1 MATQYPNSGK
11 LSHNKYKEEGDKKPN
26 WTGEITMERSAL
38 KELLGQHDEDDIV
51 IKLSGW
57 DMSGNYGPWMRLSWN
72 NYKPQPKD
80 GQAPPSGRPA
90 PKAPPPPA
98 DDDADNDLPF

>member
-1 MATQYPNSGK
+1 MSNQYPNSGK
-11 LSHNKYKEEGDKKPN
+11 LSHNKYKAEGDKKPN
-26 WTGEITMERSAL
+26 WVGEITMQRSTL
-38 KELLGQHDEDDIV
+38 KELLEQHDGDDIV

-72 NYKPQPKD
+72 NYKPQQD
-80 GQAPPSGRPA
+80 GQAPQSGRPA

-98 DDDADNDLPF
+98 HSDLDDDVPF